1 MEMSLPDPGALFHI
15 LMSPLDVTRALMFHL
30 FWGVRVGR
38 EALKNRTQYGQIVQ
52 FSTYLVRSDTGDGSG
67 ERRVGSSDSS
77 GSHHGG
83 SGLVHLGRE
92 QEHE

>member
-1 MEMSLPDPGALFHI
+1 MSLPDPGALFHI

-52 FSTYLVRSDTGDGSG
+52 FSTYLVRSDTGNGSG
-67 ERRVGSSDSS
+67 DRGGGTSSSPR
-77 GSHHGG
+77 GHHGG
-83 SGLVHLGRE
+83 TGLVHLGRK
-92 QEHE
+92 